1 MRPGATT
8 EVHFGV
14 RHRNLF
20 DGRPQ
25 RGLLRFWLLRGGGSA
40 AAVGFLLG
48 VARAASNNDWT
59 VLVVAPALAALV
71 VCCFIVMIRVFVH
84 GDPIRLRHDW

>member
-1 MRPGATT
+1 
-8 EVHFGV
+8 
-14 RHRNLF
+14 
-20 DGRPQ
+20 
-25 RGLLRFWLLRGGGSA
+25 
-40 AAVGFLLG
+40 VGFLLG